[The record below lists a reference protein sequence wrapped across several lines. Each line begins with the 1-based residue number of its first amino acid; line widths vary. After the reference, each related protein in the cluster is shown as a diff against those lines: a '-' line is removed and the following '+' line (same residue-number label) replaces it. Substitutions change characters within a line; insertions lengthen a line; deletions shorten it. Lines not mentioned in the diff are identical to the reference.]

1 MKLTSF
7 FTKKGYFSHKRGKR
21 SLVLDTASSPF
32 FSQGLSFPSSGSRLW
47 SLRGSSCGTSRHH
60 PSIPGTA
67 GEKVKDVLQDMS
79 SLERDASWEDFL
91 PLTGQNWPRDYPQL
105 QGRLGHE
112 GVCFLRHLTRKVKGK
127 GVTMPFRGNPQQ
139 LPCAP
144 IGIRIILLLISH
156 FALYLPTP
164 KSHVPVRLHP
174 CVCPVPGH
182 TVSWVPPWTHYFI
195 VKASLIIPMLLSPYS
210 LPSLLLFLL
219 IISSMAVV
227 ST

>member
-1 MKLTSF
+1 M
-7 FTKKGYFSHKRGKR
+7 
-21 SLVLDTASSPF
+21 VLDTASLSPF
-32 FSQGLSFPSSGSRLW
+32 FSQGLSFPSSGSRLR

-67 GEKVKDVLQDMS
+67 GEKVRDVLQDVS
-79 SLERDASWEDFL
+79 SLESDASWEDFCL
-91 PLTGQNWPRDYPQL
+91 PLTGQNWPCDYPQL

-112 GVCFLRHLTRKVKGK
+112 GVGFPRIRTRKVKGK
-127 GVTMPFRGNPQQ
+127 GVTMPLRGNPQQ

-156 FALYLPTP
+156 FALYFPTP
-164 KSHVPVRLHP
+164 KSHVPTHLHP
-174 CVCPVPGH
+174 CVSPVPGH
-182 TVSWVPPWTHYFI
+182 TVSWVPPWTHYFT
-195 VKASLIIPMLLSPYS
+195 VKAWLIIPMLLSPYS
-210 LPSLLLFLL
+210 VPSLLLFLL